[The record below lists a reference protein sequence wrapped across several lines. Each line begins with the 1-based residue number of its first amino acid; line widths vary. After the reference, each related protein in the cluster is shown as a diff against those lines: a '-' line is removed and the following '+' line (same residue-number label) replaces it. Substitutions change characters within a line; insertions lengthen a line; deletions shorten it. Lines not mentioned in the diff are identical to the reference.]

1 MTHWYINTILFI
13 GIPGT
18 ADSYQIWPNDMN
30 SGDNRVN
37 QLTFFAFSQPTKEN
51 EQIKYYIDSLGDRG
65 RKKHRISTDLD
76 QLAMGGSSGWKEESQ
91 FWAFTEQKPHS
102 QAYTVLQT
110 KSPIRSQIVLGNNV
124 QIKGWAV
131 HSVFWAYS
139 VPGNFL
145 LEVSYLPD
153 P

>member
-1 MTHWYINTILFI
+1 MILFI

-18 ADSYQIWPNDMN
+18 ADNYQIWPSDKNT
-30 SGDNRVN
+30 GNRWVN
-37 QLTFFAFSQPTKEN
+37 QLTFFAFPQPTKEN
-51 EQIKYYIDSLGDRG
+51 EQMKYYIDSSGDTG
-65 RKKHRISTDLD
+65 RKRHRISTDVD
-76 QLAMGGSSGWKEESQ
+76 QLDMGGPSEWKEESQ

-139 VPGNFL
+139 VPGNFWR
-145 LEVSYLPD
+145 ETSYLPN

>member
-1 MTHWYINTILFI
+1 MTHWHINAIQFI

-30 SGDNRVN
+30 SGNNRVN

-51 EQIKYYIDSLGDRG
+51 EQIKYYIDSLGDAG
-65 RKKHRISTDLD
+65 RKRHRVSTDVD
-76 QLAMGGSSGWKEESQ
+76 QLDMAGPSGWKEESQ
-91 FWAFTEQKPHS
+91 FWAFTEKKPHS

-110 KSPIRSQIVLGNNV
+110 RSPFRSQIVLGNNV

-139 VPGNFL
+139 VPGKFL
-145 LEVSYLPD
+145 LEIGYLP
-153 P
+153 